1 MNRNLV
7 AMLAFGVSVLGAIGF
22 VVAYSMD
29 ANHAWLGLCVA
40 LAAGGMGVGLVT
52 WSDEI
57 DPGPQTEERHPLTSS
72 KEDLAAQREAV
83 ERGTEMLGRR
93 TFLLGGLGTAVVSFL
108 AMLIV
113 PIRSL
118 GPAPKNL
125 YSTPWEDGRRLVTR
139 QGVPVKA
146 DSMPPD
152 GLLTVYP
159 EGAVEAG
166 DGPVILMRLP
176 DDQLTSKTVEGGS
189 VGGIVAYSKICTHA
203 GCAVGLL
210 QADSRQPLTVHRLLC
225 PCHQSEFDPL
235 DGAQPVAGPAVRSL
249 PQLPLA
255 VDGDGNLVAKG
266 DFSEPVGPGF
276 WRRA

>member
-1 MNRNLV
+1 MNRAYAALI
-7 AMLAFGVSVLGAIGF
+7 AFGISALGAIGF
-22 VVAYSMD
+22 VVAYVLD
-29 ANHAWLGLCVA
+29 GDHVWLGLCVA
-40 LAAGGMGVGLVT
+40 AAAGGMGVGLIT
-52 WSDEI
+52 WSNEI
-57 DPGPQTEERHPLTSS
+57 DPGPQTEHRHALSS
-72 KEDLAAQREAV
+72 SDNDLAAQTAV
-83 ERGTEMLGRR
+83 LERGTEMLSRKK
-93 TFLLGGLGTAVVSFL
+93 FLLGGLGAAVVSFL
-108 AMLIV
+108 AMLVV

-118 GPAPKNL
+118 GPAPRNL

-139 QGVPVKA
+139 QGVPVRA

-176 DDQLTSKTVEGGS
+176 DDQITTKTIEGGS

-210 QADSRQPLTVHRLLC
+210 QADSRQPLIVHRLLC

-235 DGAQPVAGPAVRSL
+235 NGAQPVAGPAVRSL

-255 VDGDGNLVAKG
+255 VDGEGNLIATG

-276 WRRA
+276 WRQA